1 MIIALLGV
9 LKAGR
14 YGVPLDPSHPDARN
28 SLILEET
35 QPDILITNDEE
46 AQRASKLAPH
56 FTQLLNMDDLPT
68 DTADTTPDL
77 DISPNSLA
85 FVLFTSGTTGH
96 PKGVL
101 ITHRQLMHLV
111 MYHTNTRNICADD
124 RLSSLT
130 RCHHI
135 GGIADVFR
143 ALLNGAALYPYDLR
157 TQTMGDLIKWL
168 IEERITILH
177 CVPTIFRLLVPL
189 LPQEETLPNLRLL
202 HLGGEP
208 VTKRDIEL
216 YQARFSKNCILVNNF
231 GSSETGP
238 LGQYFV
244 DKDTKIPGNIVPV
257 HLRVED
263 KEIFLVDESTMPDEN
278 GVIGEIAVRSQY
290 MSPGY
295 WSKSDQGN
303 AKHFVEDANTSR
315 TFLTGDFGKM
325 GSDGMLVYVGRK
337 DNQVN
342 IRGFRVDLTEIEAN
356 IRNLGVCQDV
366 AVLAQ
371 QLGEEESRLVA
382 YVVLT
387 QDLMQSDHDLRSKL
401 LNILPSYMI
410 PAEFIFLESLPR
422 TASGKVDRL
431 ALPSNGQ
438 DRVLENTRDVAPR
451 NDLERELTKVCENLL
466 EVNVLGIQNSFWDL
480 GGDSMFAIQLSN
492 RIYTTWGTRLTI
504 GNIFE
509 HPTVEELAAFISSRI

>member
-1 MIIALLGV
+1 
-9 LKAGR
+9 
-14 YGVPLDPSHPDARN
+14 
-28 SLILEET
+28 
-35 QPDILITNDEE
+35 
-46 AQRASKLAPH
+46 
-56 FTQLLNMDDLPT
+56 
-68 DTADTTPDL
+68 
-77 DISPNSLA
+77 
-85 FVLFTSGTTGH
+85 
-96 PKGVL
+96 
-101 ITHRQLMHLV
+101 
-111 MYHTNTRNICADD
+111 
-124 RLSSLT
+124 
-130 RCHHI
+130 
-135 GGIADVFR
+135 
-143 ALLNGAALYPYDLR
+143 
-157 TQTMGDLIKWL
+157 
-168 IEERITILH
+168 
-177 CVPTIFRLLVPL
+177 
-189 LPQEETLPNLRLL
+189 
-202 HLGGEP
+202 
-208 VTKRDIEL
+208 
-216 YQARFSKNCILVNNF
+216 VNNF

-410 PAEFIFLESLPR
+410 PTEFIFLESLPR

-466 EVNVLGIQNSFWDL
+466 EVNALGIQNSFWDL

-492 RIYTTWGTRLTI
+492 RICTTWGTRLTI